1 MKYPNLLFIERKIFL
16 QIDFVAESNLDE
28 HLSYCSNLYI
38 GWMLDAMQ
46 RTFDIVHENL

>member
-1 MKYPNLLFIERKIFL
+1 MKYPILLIERKIFL
-16 QIDFVAESNLDE
+16 QIGILGDSNLDE
-28 HLSYCSNLYI
+28 HLSYCPNVYI